1 MPNFFTDNVD
11 IQFHFQH
18 LDLRAVTEL
27 IEDGYA
33 YAATYPYAPTDY
45 EDAKE
50 NYRRV
55 LEIVGDISANFIAPR
70 AAEVDEE
77 GAHLEDGRVRYAKG
91 TQENLAQLAKAD
103 LMGMILP
110 YAYGGLNIPFTVYC
124 IAVEIA
130 SRADASLMNLFGLQ
144 DIADCVA
151 KFGDADQ
158 RAEFLPGFTTG
169 EYTGAM
175 ALTEPDAGSDLQAV
189 KLQAVQ
195 NPKGGWNLR
204 GCKRFITNGGGEVLL
219 VLARSEMGTKD
230 ARGLSMFV
238 CHRDET
244 VVVRRIEHK
253 LGIHGSPTCELQFND
268 TPAQL
273 VGKRKLGL
281 IKYVLDLMYRARMGV
296 SAQALGIAQ
305 AAYEE
310 ALKYAREREQF
321 GKAIINIPA
330 VANMLIEMRVSVEA
344 SRALFYHA
352 AQAVDLKERLEHKV
366 EVLKEAGQS
375 TAEVGNHLKDV
386 VRIAGFLTPLSKY
399 LTTEAANKIAYDAL
413 QIHGGTGY
421 MREFNVERL
430 VRDARI
436 TNIYEGTSQ
445 LQIVAAIGGAVTDV
459 LADFFAEKEAKAYS
473 GGLAGLAE
481 QLKAIREIYRECAQT
496 VSERHDSSFHD
507 VAAKA
512 LVELY
517 AAPLVGYLLLDD
529 AERDDRKIFI
539 ANRFILTAVAE
550 AQKNAALVKHAVF
563 GDLLHAHKILV

>member
-18 LDLRAVTEL
+18 LDLRGVTEL

-70 AAEVDEE
+70 AAAVDEE

-151 KFGDADQ
+151 KFGDSDQ

-330 VANMLIEMRVSVEA
+330 VANMLIEMRVSLEA

-375 TAEVGNHLKDV
+375 T
-386 VRIAGFLTPLSKY
+386 
-399 LTTEAANKIAYDAL
+399 
-413 QIHGGTGY
+413 
-421 MREFNVERL
+421 
-430 VRDARI
+430 ARI

-473 GGLAGLAE
+473 GGLASLAE

-496 VSERHDSSFHD
+496 VSERHDSAFHD